1 MTIREAEKKQDEFDG
16 MLGGLTTHSAKKKE
30 YMEAKN
36 KLLNNAKYFYKG
48 REKIIEGFKNGI
60 FPLNYNEEEGQTRYE
75 EEENNIRN
83 KNGLI
88 DYKGLERLIDLKN
101 KGTNDKL
108 VRKYFQVQDLGALLE
123 KLKKSKSNTKR
134 SYIQVAL
141 IKNGLTDLKEEIKDM
156 SEQEKETENPN
167 EIKDFE
173 KILEFNRQQQA
184 QGLKIT
190 TPNQMLSRLPI
201 SLAQLKAGNNSEKFK
216 NEIRQLLYSLYR
228 SKKLTKQLYKSLV
241 DII

>member
-1 MTIREAEKKQDEFDG
+1 MTIREAEKKKDEFDG
-16 MLGGLTTHSAKKKE
+16 ILGGLTTHFAKKKE
-30 YMEAKN
+30 YMKAKN
-36 KLLNNAKYFYKG
+36 KLLSNAKYFYKG

-88 DYKGLERLIDLKN
+88 DYKRLERLIDLKN

-108 VRKYFQVQDLGALLE
+108 VWKYFQVQDLGALLE

-134 SYIQVAL
+134 NDIQVAL

-167 EIKDFE
+167 EI
-173 KILEFNRQQQA
+173 
-184 QGLKIT
+184 
-190 TPNQMLSRLPI
+190 
-201 SLAQLKAGNNSEKFK
+201 
-216 NEIRQLLYSLYR
+216 
-228 SKKLTKQLYKSLV
+228 V
-241 DII
+241 DIV

>member
-1 MTIREAEKKQDEFDG
+1 MTIREAEKKQDEFDR

-108 VRKYFQVQDLGALLE
+108 VRKYFQVQDLGALLV
-123 KLKKSKSNTKR
+123 KK
-134 SYIQVAL
+134 
-141 IKNGLTDLKEEIKDM
+141 
-156 SEQEKETENPN
+156 
-167 EIKDFE
+167 
-173 KILEFNRQQQA
+173 
-184 QGLKIT
+184 
-190 TPNQMLSRLPI
+190 
-201 SLAQLKAGNNSEKFK
+201 
-216 NEIRQLLYSLYR
+216 
-228 SKKLTKQLYKSLV
+228 
-241 DII
+241 

>member
-1 MTIREAEKKQDEFDG
+1 MRRIWWSTWCFKHIP
-16 MLGGLTTHSAKKKE
+16 AKKKE
-30 YMEAKN
+30 YIEAKN
-36 KLLNNAKYFYKG
+36 RLLNNAKDFYKG

-167 EIKDFE
+167 ETVDIAGS
-173 KILEFNRQQQA
+173 ILEFNRQEQG
-184 QGLKIT
+184 QGLKIF
-190 TPNQMLSRLPI
+190 TPNQMLSRLSI
-201 SLAQLKAGNNSEKFK
+201 SLAQLKAGNNSEKLK

>member
-1 MTIREAEKKQDEFDG
+1 MK
-16 MLGGLTTHSAKKKE
+16 
-30 YMEAKN
+30 AKN
-36 KLLNNAKYFYKG
+36 KLLSNAKYFYKG

-88 DYKGLERLIDLKN
+88 DYKRLERLIDLKN

-108 VRKYFQVQDLGALLE
+108 VWKYFQVQDLGALLE

-167 EIKDFE
+167 EI
-173 KILEFNRQQQA
+173 
-184 QGLKIT
+184 
-190 TPNQMLSRLPI
+190 
-201 SLAQLKAGNNSEKFK
+201 
-216 NEIRQLLYSLYR
+216 
-228 SKKLTKQLYKSLV
+228 V
-241 DII
+241 DIV